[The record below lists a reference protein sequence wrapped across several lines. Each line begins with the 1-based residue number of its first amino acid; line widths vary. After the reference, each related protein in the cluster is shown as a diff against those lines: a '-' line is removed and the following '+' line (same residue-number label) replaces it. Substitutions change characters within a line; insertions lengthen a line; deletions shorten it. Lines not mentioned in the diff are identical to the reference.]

1 MLLDFIVT
9 NMASLSNAQIGF
21 VGLGAMG
28 WWQAKNLAE
37 KLPPGAHIYAFD
49 VVEKPVDELVSRY
62 PERFTKKASAKDV
75 AEKSVPFPAQIT
87 AVATGA
93 S

>member
-1 MLLDFIVT
+1 MQLNFIVT

-37 KLPPGAHIYAFD
+37 KLPLEAHIYAFD
-49 VVEKPVDELVSRY
+49 VVEKPVDELVSKY
-62 PERFTKKASAKDV
+62 PERFTKSASAKDV
-75 AEKSVPFPAQIT
+75 AEKSVLFPVQIT
-87 AVATGA
+87 TVTEGA
-93 S
+93 G